1 MLLLAWILINFPII
15 LLEAFSFFKLLCINS
30 KEDVKKKVDE
40 SYLILKYNF
49 FREAI
54 PEKNNGI
61 STLSLNVDNS
71 HLPESS
77 HAKKR
82 VLDILLS
89 QVSRTQAT
97 RLQLELLLTQVF
109 ARHYGKEQRQL
120 MTSSLPSRSLEYS
133 WEKKINFHE
142 TNTRQL
148 KKYVVG
154 THVWVLQVFRDV
166 CCGHWGKV
174 CGRMFFI

>member
-1 MLLLAWILINFPII
+1 MSLTLYLCKI
-15 LLEAFSFFKLLCINS
+15 SF
-30 KEDVKKKVDE
+30 VKPYLKKTMG
-40 SYLILKYNF
+40 F
-49 FREAI
+49 Q
-54 PEKNNGI
+54 
-61 STLSLNVDNS
+61 LSLNAERVPCNS
-71 HLPESS
+71 HLCESS
-77 HAKKR
+77 HAKKQ
-82 VLDILLS
+82 VLNILLS

-142 TNTRQL
+142 INTRQL

-154 THVWVLQVFRDV
+154 TGV
-166 CCGHWGKV
+166 
-174 CGRMFFI
+174 